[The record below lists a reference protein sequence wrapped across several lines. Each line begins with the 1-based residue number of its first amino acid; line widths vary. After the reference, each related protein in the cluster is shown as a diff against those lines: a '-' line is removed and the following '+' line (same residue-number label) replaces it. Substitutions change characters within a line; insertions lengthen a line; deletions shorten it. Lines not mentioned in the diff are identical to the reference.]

1 MRRILLLLALLV
13 PAAAAAQEPVE
24 YALSVD
30 SADLSGWAVEMRIAD
45 APRTMRL
52 AMAAHPEYD
61 DRFWRYVR
69 GFSVQADGGAATVVH
84 EDSAVWRVE
93 GRGGEVTVR
102 YRIQLPPAAEG
113 VPPAWTPFLAPTGGL
128 VGGPHAF
135 MYVLGREDAPARVTL
150 RLPRGWQAATSLER
164 RDDGRYAAP
173 DVATLLDSPV
183 LVGRLRTWSFEVQGT
198 PHRVAYWPL
207 PDAAPFDTVALV
219 DALRGIAGQ
228 ASALFGG
235 LPYREYVFLLRDG
248 AYGGLEHA
256 NSTTLGAMSQELAGD
271 RSDFLLSAAHEYFHA
286 WNLMRLRPA
295 GWGGLSHRP
304 PGRTREL
311 WWSEGV
317 TMWYADVL
325 LRRAGLVTT
334 PRLEALAARTAAY
347 WDDPGTDA
355 VSPEQ
360 AGWTAEDP
368 PEALEGPRADHYLAG
383 EMVAWTLD
391 LVIRDRSGGRVGL
404 DDVMRRMVADFPAP
418 RGYTGADLERTASA
432 VCECDLSTFFEK
444 HVRGTDPVNV
454 NTAVYVLGMR
464 ALLRDE
470 PAMDPAGRLAPDLR
484 VFAYVRPGETEPR
497 LLVTHPRGEWARA
510 GLRTGDVVVSLNG
523 APTPDRR
530 ALLTSI
536 RSLPVNEPVHVVVQ
550 RGGEHIPI
558 RFVLG
563 GYRRTHVELA
573 DRSTVTPAQRAFRE
587 RWLAAAP

>member
-1 MRRILLLLALLV
+1 MRRVLLLLALLLV
-13 PAAAAAQEPVE
+13 PAAAAAQQTVD
-24 YALSVD
+24 YVLSVD
-30 SADLSGWAVEMRIAD
+30 SAGLSGWTVEMRIAD
-45 APRTMRL
+45 APQTMRL

-69 GFSVQADGGAATVVH
+69 DFSADGGGARVVR

-93 GRGGEVTVR
+93 GRGGPVTLR
-102 YRIQLPPAAEG
+102 YRIHLPPAEEG
-113 VPPAWTPFLAPTGGL
+113 AQPAWTPFLAPTGGL

-135 MYVLGREDAPARVTL
+135 MYALGREGAPARVTL
-150 RLPRGWQAATSLER
+150 RLPPGWTAATSLER
-164 RDDGRYAAP
+164 GRDGRFAAP
-173 DVATLLDSPV
+173 DVATLLDSPI
-183 LVGRLRTWSFEVQGT
+183 LVGRLRTWSFEVGGT

-207 PDAAPFDTVALV
+207 PDAVPFDTVALV
-219 DALRGIAGQ
+219 DALRGIARQ

-235 LPYREYVFLLRDG
+235 LPYREYAFLLRDG

-256 NSTTLGAMSQELAGD
+256 NSTTLGAPSQELAGD

-334 PRLEALAARTAAY
+334 PRLDALAARTAAY

-360 AGWTAEDP
+360 AAWTAEDP
-368 PEALEGPRADHYLAG
+368 PEAIEGPRGDHYLAG

-391 LVIRDRSGGRVGL
+391 LVIRDATAGRRGL

-418 RGYTGADLERTASA
+418 RGYTGADLQRTASA
-432 VCECDLSTFFEK
+432 VCECDLDSFFEE
-444 HVRGTDPVNV
+444 HVRGTEPVNV
-454 NTAVYVLGMR
+454 NTAVYVLGLR

-470 PAMDPAGRLAPDLR
+470 TVLNEAGSPAPDLR

-497 LLVTHPRGEWARA
+497 LLITHPRGAWGEA
-510 GLRTGDVVVSLNG
+510 GLRTGDVVTSING
-523 APTPDRR
+523 VPTPDRR
-530 ALLTSI
+530 TLLTLIRSI
-536 RSLPVNEPVHVVVQ
+536 RTPGPVDVEVR
-550 RGGEHIPI
+550 RGGVHSII
-558 RFVLG
+558 RVRLR
-563 GYRRTHVELA
+563 GYQRMRVEFA